1 MPDAPP
7 SSPSTGRS
15 FATRIA
21 LGVVG
26 VLTVALLYA
35 LGVRFLAPD
44 GGGLDRITPAGV
56 PALADIVQVEVLN
69 GAGVSG
75 LAREATQYLRDQGFD
90 VVDVGNAAPTAT
102 SHVLDRVGDPQ
113 SAARVAEAL
122 GLGAD
127 AVRADSGAYFL
138 DCTVVLGRDY
148 QSLRPFA
155 AEAP

>member
-1 MPDAPP
+1 M
-7 SSPSTGRS
+7 SVSPGPARPLL
-15 FATRIA
+15 TR
-21 LGVVG
+21 LGLVVVG
-26 VLTVALLYA
+26 FLTLALAYA
-35 LGVRFLAPD
+35 LVVRVVAPQV
-44 GGGLDRITPAGV
+44 GLDLGPDPRPA
-56 PALADIVQVEVLN
+56 ATDIVQVEVLN

-75 LAREATQYLRDQGFD
+75 LARQATEYLRGQGFD

-138 DCTVVLGRDY
+138 DCTVVIGGDY
-148 QSLRPFA
+148 ERLRPFA
-155 AEAP
+155 TD